1 MGGWDMFNIMRNRVS
16 HSDTDRVE
24 RLSLELKYFAI
35 ELPHVAFQLLLR
47 CDDEEELSAA
57 SIDFV

>member
-1 MGGWDMFNIMRNRVS
+1 M
-16 HSDTDRVE
+16 E